1 MDNGASSY
9 RRFLEGDLSAFEEI
23 IDTYKDSL
31 IFFINRY
38 VSDLDLAEDIAADT
52 FAALLMKPEKYN
64 FSVSLKTYIFTIG
77 KNRAIDILRRRS
89 RHGTVSLDVIPSDT
103 VSEESFIE
111 DILRDEE
118 KKRLH
123 KAINGLKKE
132 YREAVHLVYFENMS
146 VSEASAVMGR
156 SKRQVENLLYRA
168 RKALKETLGSE
179 SEL

>member
-23 IDTYKDSL
+23 IDTYRDSL

-52 FAALLMKPEKYN
+52 FAAVLLKPEKYN
-64 FSVSLKTYIFTIG
+64 FSVSLKTYLFTIG
-77 KNRAIDILRRRS
+77 KNRAIDILRRKK
-89 RHGTVSLDVIPSDT
+89 RHGTVSLDVIPADT

-123 KAINGLKKE
+123 KAINGLRDD
-132 YREAVHLVYFENMS
+132 YREAVHLVYFEDMS
-146 VSEASAVMGR
+146 VSEAAAVMGKG
-156 SKRQVENLLYRA
+156 KRQVENLLYRA

-179 SEL
+179 DKL

>member
-38 VSDLDLAEDIAADT
+38 VSNLDLAEDIAADT
-52 FAALLMKPEKYN
+52 FATVLLKPEKYN
-64 FSVSLKTYIFTIG
+64 FSVSLKTYLFTIG
-77 KNRAIDILRRRS
+77 KNRAIDILRRQT
-89 RHGTVSLDVIPSDT
+89 RHGTVSLDVIPADT

-111 DILRDEE
+111 ELLKSEE

-123 KAINGLKKE
+123 RAINSLRDE
-132 YREAVHLVYFENMS
+132 YREAVHLVYFEGMS
-146 VSEASAVMGR
+146 VSEAAAVMGKG
-156 SKRQVENLLYRA
+156 KRQVDNLLYRA
-168 RKALKETLGSE
+168 RKSLKEALE
-179 SEL
+179 SEDKL

>member
-9 RRFLEGDLSAFEEI
+9 RRFLEGDLSAFDEI
-23 IDTYKDSL
+23 IDIYKDSL

-52 FAALLMKPEKYN
+52 FATLLMKPEKYN

-77 KNRAIDILRRRS
+77 KNRAIDILRRRQ
-89 RHGTVSLDVIPSDT
+89 RHGTVSLDVIPADT

-123 KAINGLKKE
+123 KAIDGLKKE

-146 VSEASAVMGR
+146 VSDAAAVMGR
-156 SKRQVENLLYRA
+156 GKRQVENLLYRA

-179 SEL
+179 DEL

>member
-9 RRFLEGDLSAFEEI
+9 RRFLEGELSAFEEI
-23 IDTYKDSL
+23 IDEYREGL

-52 FAALLMKPEKYN
+52 FAILLTKPEKYN
-64 FSVSLKTYIFTIG
+64 FSVSLKTYIYTIG
-77 KNRAIDILRRRS
+77 KNRAIDILRKRK
-89 RHGTVSLDVIPSDT
+89 RHGTVSLDVIPADT

-118 KKRLH
+118 KRRLH
-123 KAINGLKKE
+123 NAINRLKKE

-146 VSEASAVMGR
+146 VSDAAAVMGR
-156 SKRQVENLLYRA
+156 GKRQVENLLYRA
-168 RKALKETLGSE
+168 RKALKEALKTEEKL
-179 SEL
+179 

>member
-38 VSDLDLAEDIAADT
+38 VSNLDLAEDIAADT
-52 FAALLMKPEKYN
+52 FATVLLKPEKYN
-64 FSVSLKTYIFTIG
+64 FSVSLKTYLFTIG
-77 KNRAIDILRRRS
+77 KNRAIDILRRQT
-89 RHGTVSLDVIPSDT
+89 RHGTVSLDVIPADT

-111 DILRDEE
+111 ELLKNEE

-123 KAINGLKKE
+123 RAINSLRDE
-132 YREAVHLVYFENMS
+132 YREAVHLVYFEGMS
-146 VSEASAVMGR
+146 VSEAATIMGKG
-156 SKRQVENLLYRA
+156 KRQVDNLLYRA
-168 RKALKETLGSE
+168 RRSLKEALE
-179 SEL
+179 SEDKL

>member
-23 IDTYKDSL
+23 IDAYKDSL

-52 FAALLMKPEKYN
+52 FATLLMKPEKYN

-77 KNRAIDILRRRS
+77 KNRAIDILRKRQ
-89 RHGTVSLDVIPSDT
+89 RHGTVSLDVIPADT

-111 DILRDEE
+111 DVLRDEE

-123 KAINGLKKE
+123 DAINRLKKE

-146 VSEASAVMGR
+146 VSEAAAVMGR
-156 SKRQVENLLYRA
+156 GKRQVENLLYRA

-179 SEL
+179 DEL

>member
-9 RRFLEGDLSAFEEI
+9 RRFLEGELSAFEEI
-23 IDTYKDSL
+23 IDEYRDGL

-52 FAALLMKPEKYN
+52 FATILLKPEKYN

-77 KNRAIDILRRRS
+77 KNRAIDLLRKSKRR
-89 RHGTVSLDVIPSDT
+89 GTVSLDLIPADT

-111 DILRDEE
+111 DVLRDEE
-118 KKRLH
+118 KRRLH
-123 KAINGLKKE
+123 NAINRLKKE

-146 VSEASAVMGR
+146 VSDAAAVMGR
-156 SKRQVENLLYRA
+156 GKKQVENLLYRA
-168 RKALKETLGSE
+168 RKALKEALGSE
-179 SEL
+179 D

>member
-23 IDTYKDSL
+23 IDTYRSSL

-52 FAALLMKPEKYN
+52 FAILLTKPEKYN

-77 KNRAIDILRRRS
+77 KNRAIDILRKQKRQ
-89 RHGTVSLDVIPSDT
+89 GTVSLDTIPSDS

-111 DILRDEE
+111 EVLRDEQ
-118 KKRLH
+118 KRMLH
-123 KAINGLKKE
+123 EAINSLRND

-146 VSEASAVMGR
+146 VSEAAAVMGKG
-156 SKRQVENLLYRA
+156 KRQVENLLYRA
-168 RKALKETLGSE
+168 RKSLKETLGSE
-179 SEL
+179 DKL